1 MGLQKERDTIMK
13 VILLQDVKGS
23 GKKGDLINAA
33 DGYARNYLLPKKLA
47 MEATTAAV
55 NNKKIQDEAKAHHAQ
70 VELENAI
77 AAKDNLTG
85 KTVTVTARA
94 GKEGKLFGSV
104 TAKEI
109 AAAVQNQYKIDVDKR
124 KIGLASEIKAFG
136 TFEFDLKL
144 HTGVVAKMKVMVQE
158 A

>member
-1 MGLQKERDTIMK
+1 MK

-23 GKKGDLINAA
+23 GNKGDLINAA

-144 HTGVVAKMKVMVQE
+144 HTGVVAKMKVMVKE

>member
-1 MGLQKERDTIMK
+1 MK

-47 MEATTAAV
+47 MEATAGAI
-55 NNKKIQDEAKAHHAQ
+55 NNKKVQDAAKAHHAQ
-70 VELENAI
+70 VELDQAI
-77 AAKDNLTG
+77 ANKENLTG
-85 KTVTVTARA
+85 KTVTVTAKA

-104 TAKEI
+104 TVKEI
-109 AAAVQNQYKIDVDKR
+109 AAAVSSQYKIDVDKR
-124 KIGLASEIKAFG
+124 KIDLDGDIKAFG
-136 TFEFDLKL
+136 TYEFDLKL
-144 HTGVVAKMKVMVQE
+144 HAGVVAKMKVMVKE

>member
-1 MGLQKERDTIMK
+1 MK

-47 MEATTAAV
+47 MEATAGAI
-55 NNKKIQDEAKAHHAQ
+55 NNKKVQDAAKAHHAQ
-70 VELENAI
+70 VELDQAI
-77 AAKDNLTG
+77 ANKENLTG
-85 KTVTVTARA
+85 KTVTVTAKA

-104 TAKEI
+104 TVKEI
-109 AAAVQNQYKIDVDKR
+109 AAAVSSQYKIDVDKR
-124 KIGLASEIKAFG
+124 KIDLDGDIKAFG
-136 TFEFDLKL
+136 TYEFDLKL
-144 HTGVVAKMKVMVQE
+144 HAGVVAKMKVRVKE

>member
-1 MGLQKERDTIMK
+1 MK

-124 KIGLASEIKAFG
+124 KIGLVSEIKALG

-144 HTGVVAKMKVMVQE
+144 HTGVVAKMKVMVKE

>member
-1 MGLQKERDTIMK
+1 MK

-23 GKKGDLINAA
+23 GKKGDLVNAA

-47 MEATTAAV
+47 MEATAGAI

-70 VELENAI
+70 VELDNAK
-77 AAKDNLTG
+77 AAKERLTG
-85 KTVTVTARA
+85 KLVTVTARA
-94 GKEGKLFGSV
+94 GKEGKLFGAV

-109 AAAVQNQYKIDVDKR
+109 AAAVSSQYGLDVDKR
-124 KIGLASEIKAFG
+124 KVELDGEIRAFG

-144 HTGVVAKMKVMVQE
+144 HPGVVARMKVMVNE

>member
-1 MGLQKERDTIMK
+1 MK

-104 TAKEI
+104 TAKEV

-124 KIGLASEIKAFG
+124 KIGLVSEIKAFG

-144 HTGVVAKMKVMVQE
+144 HTGVVAKMKVMVKE

>member
-1 MGLQKERDTIMK
+1 MK

-23 GKKGDLINAA
+23 GKKGDLVNAA

-47 MEATTAAV
+47 MEATAGAI
-55 NNKKIQDEAKAHHAQ
+55 NNKKIQDEAKAHHAK
-70 VELENAI
+70 
-77 AAKDNLTG
+77 AAKERLTG
-85 KTVTVTARA
+85 KLVTVTARA
-94 GKEGKLFGSV
+94 GKEGKLFGAV

-109 AAAVQNQYKIDVDKR
+109 AAAVSSQYGLDVDKR
-124 KIGLASEIKAFG
+124 KVELDGEIRAFG

-144 HTGVVAKMKVMVQE
+144 HPGVVARMKVMVKE

>member
-1 MGLQKERDTIMK
+1 MK

-23 GKKGDLINAA
+23 GKKGDLVNAA

-47 MEATTAAV
+47 MEATAGAI
-55 NNKKIQDEAKAHHAQ
+55 NNKKIQDEAKAHHTQ
-70 VELENAI
+70 VELDNAK
-77 AAKDNLTG
+77 AAKERLTG
-85 KTVTVTARA
+85 KLVTVTARA
-94 GKEGKLFGSV
+94 GKEGKLFGAV

-109 AAAVQNQYKIDVDKR
+109 AAAVSSQYGLDVDKR
-124 KIGLASEIKAFG
+124 KVELDGEIRAFG

-144 HTGVVAKMKVMVQE
+144 HPGVVARMKVMVKE

>member
-1 MGLQKERDTIMK
+1 MK

-47 MEATTAAV
+47 MEATAAAV

-85 KTVTVTARA
+85 KTVTVTAKA

-124 KIGLASEIKAFG
+124 KIGLDGDIKTFG

-144 HTGVVAKMKVMVQE
+144 HTGVVAKMKVMVKE

>member
-1 MGLQKERDTIMK
+1 MK

-104 TAKEI
+104 TDKEI

-124 KIGLASEIKAFG
+124 KIGLVSEIKAFG

-144 HTGVVAKMKVMVQE
+144 HTGVVAKMKVMVKE